1 MIKNKFGFVAQSITS
16 SDTLLS
22 TNFKNIFTGLKM
34 ECKHNWIEVNWGA
47 KYRVEGSYYYAC
59 TRCYQCRIVK
69 LIQKEKA
76 LTL

>member
-1 MIKNKFGFVAQSITS
+1 
-16 SDTLLS
+16 
-22 TNFKNIFTGLKM
+22 M
-34 ECKHNWIEVNWGA
+34 ECKHNWIEVNWGE

-69 LIQKEKA
+69 LTQKEKA